1 MKRWKA
7 LLAGLAVAGVAG
19 LCGCKEEVITVAD
32 IQSED
37 GEDTQYI
44 EMKECELK
52 ETEEDDGREEIRHC
66 VVRIPEGYYQSEEIP
81 GMYLHEKAP
90 LDSSN
95 IYYSCAPGA
104 EQGKVS
110 DTLTGEE
117 YKKSIEEAF
126 QKRGQ
131 DVTLQISSFEELD
144 MEGIPAY
151 KIRSEY
157 ETEGNSI
164 QQLTYLVL
172 ADNTYTITYSQSR
185 DDELMA
191 DFEISEGEIRLV
203 KE

>member
-1 MKRWKA
+1 MKKWKA

-37 GEDTQYI
+37 GEDRQYI
-44 EMKECELK
+44 EMQEFELK
-52 ETEEDDGREEIRHC
+52 ETEEDNGRVAIRHC
-66 VVRIPEGYYQSEEIP
+66 VVRIPQGYYRSEEIP

-95 IYYSCAPGA
+95 IYYSCVPGA
-104 EQGKVS
+104 DRGKVS

-131 DVTLQISSFEELD
+131 EVSLRISSFEELD
-144 MEGIPAY
+144 MGGIPAY

>member
-44 EMKECELK
+44 EMKEFKLK

>member
-44 EMKECELK
+44 EMKEFELK

>member
-44 EMKECELK
+44 EMKEFELK

-95 IYYSCAPGA
+95 IYYSCASGA